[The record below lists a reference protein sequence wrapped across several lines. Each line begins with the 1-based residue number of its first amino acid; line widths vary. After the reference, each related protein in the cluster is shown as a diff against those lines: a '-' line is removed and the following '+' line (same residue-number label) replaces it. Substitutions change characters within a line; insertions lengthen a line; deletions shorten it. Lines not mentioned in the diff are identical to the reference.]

1 MLHGRRGPG
10 RRAASRVRFGG
21 YALTFGAAPLGRS
34 CDPPGAELLIP
45 LPFLGIFARIRVR
58 STDPPVGS
66 SLKRSCTVCRIPSR
80 SASRSWACLVVRL
93 GWVMMAGVKESGSA
107 DRART
112 RITSG
117 VGAELR
123 PLRTEL
129 PRGGARCSARR
140 ITAPRG
146 RISAPPG
153 GSLLRRADHSSA
165 GRITAPPRGA
175 RSGAA
180 LRPSKKGAKA
190 ELVLRRRIK
199 IRGAERAPRWRST
212 APPERSC
219 AKNLGELW
227 LCNVLR

>member
-1 MLHGRRGPG
+1 MGDPL
-10 RRAASRVRFGG
+10 AQI
-21 YALTFGAAPLGRS
+21 FGAAPLGRS

-153 GSLLRRADHSSA
+153 GSLLRRADHCSA
-165 GRITAPPRGA
+165 GRSTCSAGGAALRPRGAGAPPRGA
-175 RSGAA
+175 GAEQRSDLPKKVRRRSCSSAGGAKFGVRSVLRAGGAQLRQSGAG
-180 LRPSKKGAKA
+180 PKI
-190 ELVLRRRIK
+190 LVS
-199 IRGAERAPRWRST
+199 WR
-212 APPERSC
+212 
-219 AKNLGELW
+219 
-227 LCNVLR
+227 